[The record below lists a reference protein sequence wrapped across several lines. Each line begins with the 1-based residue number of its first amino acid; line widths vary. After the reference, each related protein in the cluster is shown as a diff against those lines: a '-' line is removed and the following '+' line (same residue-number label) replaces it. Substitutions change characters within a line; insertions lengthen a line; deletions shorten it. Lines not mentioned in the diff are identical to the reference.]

1 MSNNNLPSEVY
12 LPSQKE
18 FKFLLIKPADISNL
32 RYDDPEY
39 KHFIC
44 NLNIYEEISTTSNE
58 FIDKMGEALKVH
70 EMKLRNKPFSLHTQ
84 YLGTNPTHLF
94 ELIHFDLMP
103 DDLPVEIYNGVGNL
117 LKNDYQHLFGNAIMI
132 KTKVPVDEVDVE
144 LVDCTRKDLY
154 NLLEN
159 RVKHIG
165 VKIDDDNEF
174 GEFDFYNEGP
184 TKFIEEFMIN
194 DHKFIEK
201 GFLLHNLQI
210 YYTPG
215 KKMDLE
221 KLIGEGY
228 DQLVILTKLTDHF
241 YGNFSMDEFNDIKK
255 LLGTDC
261 PSECPENWKTP
272 NVIEGEKLKE
282 NNRRFIFNKYRA
294 LWKAKQ
300 IYLN

>member
-1 MSNNNLPSEVY
+1 MSDNNLPTEIY

-18 FKFLLIKPADISNL
+18 FKFLLIKPADISNI

-44 NLNIYEEISTTSNE
+44 NLNIYEEITTTSSDFLDN
-58 FIDKMGEALKVH
+58 MGKALKVH

-84 YLGTNPTHLF
+84 YLGTTCAYLY

-132 KTKVPVDEVDVE
+132 KTSVPIEEDDVE
-144 LVDCTRKDLY
+144 LIDCTRTDLY

-165 VKIDDDNEF
+165 VKIDDDNEI

-184 TKFIEEFMIN
+184 SKFIEEFMIN

-215 KKMDLE
+215 KKMDLI

-228 DQLVILTKLTDHF
+228 DQLLIMTKLTDHF
-241 YGNFSMDEFNDIKK
+241 YGNFMMTEFNDIKN
-255 LLGTDC
+255 LLGTEC
-261 PSECPENWKTP
+261 PLECPEEWKTP
-272 NVIEGEKLKE
+272 SAQVETKLKE